1 MVRVVV
7 QVLVSQ
13 PAVGGCVLAGD
24 AGPQIVLLQQ
34 DHQAQA
40 CPAQQLEDVDME
52 VILMP
57 LGAVHIYYVS
67 SYNKAG

>member
-1 MVRVVV
+1 MV
-7 QVLVSQ
+7 QVLVSV

-40 CPAQQLEDVDME
+40 CPAQQLEDTDME

-57 LGAVHIYYVS
+57 LGAVHILRQQL
-67 SYNKAG
+67 